1 MRCIVLFLLAWT
13 ASCWAAHFELGR
25 TYKYSVHTN
34 AVGDSNITQSVTS
47 VGGIVPDQASI
58 QTNWIFTANFQIT
71 PYEENAEG
79 STNCSLEFINGVPT
93 IEIQAGSDT
102 TAVTGKI
109 NFSRWFS
116 FTLSSEGAVTAFFAP
131 PDEAPEAIMFKKG
144 VVNQFS
150 AKIVEPGTGLRKRSF
165 DTEEHD
171 ISGPH
176 YATYTVSSNEDPHH
190 VVYRKLS
197 VPIRR
202 DTDDATKV
210 TRVEEKVLI
219 RNEHLGHIVSIEHQD
234 EFSLAGST
242 YTGQSGMRR
251 RDQDGSSPP
260 SMLLAGRGSTT
271 VTFLSQAPTSVEY
284 APPAILVSQP
294 LSAPPPP
301 VVFSLDQ
308 AILQIDISMG
318 CFDHSIV
325 NSNIALST
333 GQKAKCFQDARKI
346 ITRLRQDDAKRALNY
361 LIERYAPLPNGWVA
375 HELAGEMC
383 VGNAD
388 IADSM
393 LNGTIARMARV
404 SPEQGEAMLNEG
416 LKALFKCG
424 VTTDFTISAVSQIVD
439 SQTVRN
445 QTVPSTSRDHAM
457 LTLGHMS
464 RFAGQAGNNPLADQ
478 LHNKIRGHL
487 SQDVNA
493 TVYANAFVPQAAG
506 NMHVGAFAASAQA
519 AKHSNMLL
527 ALGNFQRPAAAN
539 LLQNVL
545 LPNASDPAVPIT
557 VYQHAAHALG
567 TMEGEAVENALLS
580 AIVNHHPKVSQAAR
594 HAHGLKRRSASI
606 EEIVTGLGAL
616 QGIVEVQSATDVANT
631 TTGMPADV
639 LRARDF
645 LRFHRRDLTSDSFHF
660 GLAAPSF
667 QFDQKFGPDL
677 VGVNVR
683 AHAMNSISLDLSVIA
698 SHLAIDVDNVAGAS
712 LYVDIGGLQ
721 EMPIFGAALQF
732 EADVGYDMD
741 MLKGFKFSDVANIV
755 SEFNKVKD
763 SMVGDM
769 KFAIQL
775 AKDAWADVIAAID
788 YIKQIAGDLQAID
801 WSSLFSFIPIEDDDI
816 KAVTDL
822 LTETVDHLK
831 ETGESIQSIAV
842 NTFDQVVANVTKG
855 LEDVFGGL
863 EFIAQCPQQSVTALI
878 AGLEELESAFF
889 AAENGFL
896 ALRDVL
902 SPDSLISSFPSLNE
916 DFLDSMSGGNS
927 TESQYFS
934 EAITL
939 YHNVTS
945 YVSKAEADA
954 HMYLTKFKTYYGGV
968 GKAQKIMMTVFNT
981 VFGPKFDVRFPA
993 KIAAAADGTPKAS
1006 GVQWSNASGLAYEGV
1021 QVEGTFLAP
1030 IVCPLGGVF
1039 SIVDRTTFKIS
1050 ITETTLKSYDMFFT
1064 GISPNTTM
1072 QDGQKVRK
1080 GQIFGTVT
1088 GPSGIIGLSLVKK
1101 TDKTKFLDP
1110 GQYLKRRSPSII
1122 KAFAPT
1128 ANSYSLTAVGFTI
1141 APPTSLLDI
1150 GSFKSSSSS
1159 SIKKLARRD
1168 FAATQVCTVDEFETP
1183 ASPICGGGALPE
1195 QRKSIQLWKTT
1206 EFFLVGGLI
1215 PVSFSLEF
1223 DAIIGLSAGMKICLL
1238 DLAVDPIITPEFAIV
1253 MSGTL
1258 SLGIDGLLSAGLTA
1272 KGTVADTHVPIAGH
1286 FPLAK
1291 VPAGVCVNVGMNIV
1305 PLTLTLL
1312 IKVEVLLIKYSAP
1325 LVTSSSDAISF
1336 EILNTCPAPGLTG
1349 KAGFLL
1355 DMTPPVFSAIDAYQV
1370 IGQAVDSP
1378 MVFARFVAS
1387 DVESGLKSVT
1397 VSVGRS
1403 PGDGSITPP
1412 RVVPLGQGESVTVV
1426 TPTDASLDEQTIYVS
1441 FLATNQQNLTTTSS
1455 VALLYDLSPPKI
1467 EITDDYSDVSTHR
1480 HPLTGD
1486 EPRSA
1491 LRLSLAAYTL
1501 DLATQSGRAS
1511 LSAFA
1516 DHLCFSFSITDQ
1528 TPQSLVQY
1536 AIGTGANTP
1545 NDTVPWTTVSNTQSR
1560 ICEKGLNLTAETYY
1574 ASVFARNTLGFTSLG
1589 MSKGTALDFSPPQ
1602 PGEIFFGTVPGQTSN
1617 GTEITNVAFITFRG
1631 FADPES
1637 GSAWWRVAIG
1647 PSSADA
1653 AAIAADPARWTV
1665 FGQWTQ
1671 EKAFF
1676 NPPDIIPAPI
1686 DPVDLPEGNHT
1697 VCVQAQ
1703 NFVGL
1708 STTTCRTGYI
1718 VDLSPPHGEGKITA
1732 DGFTVTV
1739 SLSYKD
1745 NLSGV
1750 QHVWVALGDGEE
1762 PVYMDWQK
1770 FDLSTVTDISSV
1782 NFTVPDTLNG
1792 ILAYGEILL
1801 MDYAGNVFRS
1811 ATTNFVQLDLLPP
1824 APGLVYIGEF
1834 WKDIPY
1840 IDGSRLCVSFD
1851 EGKSRQWSRIFCVD
1865 GTSVVDEQFVVA
1877 NVRGWNLGRSLFSSA
1892 SSSGT
1897 IVDMT
1902 PPEPFNATIVTSS
1915 GTDVTRDTA
1924 EVDISW
1930 DSTVDLQSG
1939 LVSYLVALGKY
1950 VNGSPQ
1956 PTALMP
1962 FGMLNP
1968 ANPLATIATI
1978 YGADI
1983 EDGDIIFATV
1993 QATNGAGKSQ
2003 TTTTQNVR
2011 VSTGRPKL
2019 LQAYFE
2025 SNATAGS
2032 VVYVP
2037 SASTVTVRWN
2047 WENAE
2052 IYTCSVVAKSN
2063 GVPAPTVVSTAQSL
2077 GCFITASPAL
2087 LDGQVYTIVLSATT
2101 IAGVSEEVRKDF
2113 KVATKAP
2120 SFIDGGC
2127 GRDVAN
2133 TGNLTAST
2141 FTRSARGWW
2150 DFDPGSAVIVGYSY
2164 AFGSAPGKTD
2174 LTGKLIQSQTSFA
2187 EFEPV
2192 IPLAINWTYFLSVS
2206 AFNEAG
2212 LSSDLIV
2219 LPVGTTIVAGAGAG
2233 IAAISNA
2240 LPGVEASYQ
2249 ETSAMIAANFSG
2261 FKGST
2266 GYLGAH
2272 YEWALG
2278 TLPGGHDVIEFT
2290 SRGLLTSATVFGA
2303 GTILYPVALG
2313 NHTYF
2318 VTVRAKFGGDS
2329 IQEVEATS
2337 RGTVVINRQPSA
2349 QFRSTG
2355 VAFLPG
2361 DHPTVVDCTGYDMA
2375 GTLSSLSMQVDS
2387 SAWSNSSLQEIS
2399 EQFNVT
2405 TSRSLLC
2412 TIQPNENDGVA
2423 LFTQCRA
2430 TNILPDVVTSEDG
2443 PTIVF
2448 DSSAP
2453 VPPPGL
2459 KCDPPIVS
2467 PAGFFS
2473 CVWLDAV
2480 DAESGISSY
2489 TASVGITAGGAW
2501 WAAAAAEVVFVSVK
2515 AINGASLSSGAAVTT
2530 VLVDSSPPTVDA
2542 AKIRIVNPRAIIRG
2556 NETVETLPTADCQ
2569 SSTIS
2574 TVVDWTNVFQ
2584 DLDSPVVLYNG
2595 VVESRIT
2602 MEDGSQQSR
2611 IVRQLAPVGDA
2622 SRNKTVDTLSFTE
2635 PAFINGVVIVTIEA
2649 VNAAGLTA
2657 TAETNVSLVNTGPL
2671 PLLVQQRLS
2680 TSSSASS
2687 FAIGTNLLIANWVW
2701 SSPCPIKL
2709 YRVTVLEV
2717 ETGAVKYG
2725 PAFTNLTAVSLT
2737 NLPLQPNQTYITT
2750 VDAWNSLGFISNST
2764 GRSAGTSI
2772 IWAPARA
2779 GAVFQ
2784 GPVSG
2789 VDQTTFINTTFL
2801 AASWEAF
2808 ASSTCEVRGSEW
2820 GVGTDISTLSGQTS
2834 VLTFTPVG
2842 QNLAASYNLPDPVA
2856 LFTEYYVTVRAI
2868 DCTGTMLYAFS
2879 GGFHM
2884 GIEVPPM
2891 APVVYLGSPGS
2902 TSSSQQANDTVTVS
2916 WTGASSIW
2924 SPVDVFVSLGS
2935 RDSAS
2940 GEMIMIRDFLQ
2951 VPSTNNTHTFTGLTL
2966 QQFAAPE
2973 NSTASS
2979 VTTQSR
2985 YALNVLVRDRSRQNT
3000 TASQFFVVDQTP
3012 GGRQIQTPIP
3022 TLQTRLQQTKQT
3034 FTTSHRRNCFRLR
3047 MLSAKVHVEYG
3058 PLCDSDITSER
3069 AWLADRP
3076 RSGVG
3081 KQITNGYQITSGKA
3095 AAWAHVFQNTPD
3107 YTAVTNAYPDNTH
3120 FDGIIHVDVQ
3130 QQVALS
3136 LTGPAATMSISA
3148 GRFPGLT
3155 SCLTSAIATTTNIP
3169 FSCKVASAGQNG
3181 TATSAMDITPSVLG
3195 IQQDCSSISDS
3206 LSCIN
3211 CFQCLLQTVL
3221 TGYNEAALTSTAT
3234 TAGVLFD
3241 GTDPRIQDFVYSK
3254 KTPFAGITWF
3264 ANVGHINFTTSV
3276 YEPDSAISSAIVNAA
3291 ILGYEGSVEQ
3301 KITAHF
3307 PLLWDDG
3314 KTIAFAATNFMAR
3327 TGATTISMAG
3337 WQGVSFQAQKYN
3349 ISLIV
3354 TAASGRT
3361 STHSQ
3366 TVQINSTPPV
3376 AGQVQFTNLVQSA
3389 STTSAQLR
3397 VDGFSD
3403 PESGLLS
3410 YWGKLS
3416 NSKNVAA
3423 TDPTADSSWSLLSSL
3438 STTTLSPQYVTLDLS
3453 QALAQGWTSIY
3464 YDIVVANHAYTVGAP
3479 NAGSLTYVTSLPLAI
3494 ATQSPTASIT
3504 AVTWTDLKST
3514 LGLNG
3519 NASEVSVSWMAN
3531 AIVAGVAY
3539 VDVNLTYVSWVGTSA
3554 TKTTRVLGNVA
3565 TGSAQFSIDS
3575 VAPGTTLKA
3584 CVAAS
3589 SNTVPA
3595 KTVSTCQLSAPITFA
3610 ASFNG
3615 TACTK
3620 LSFQPTTFGV
3630 SVDWSTCAIPSS
3642 VQYVAAVVVNALQSY
3657 SIGSE
3662 IVPSSWSKWDFLNAN
3677 ALPGSYKACLIGY
3690 DAMNVTS
3697 AAFCSPP
3704 AILDYTPP
3712 VSGGKTQMLYAGG
3725 GFNPTAPVVSLSTST
3740 TTSLVRWDAW
3750 SDPESSVN
3758 KVLLNLVD
3766 VTTSQAVAS
3775 VNTSGSATAYLFTGL
3790 TLVVG
3795 DSYAVT
3801 VQAVNGVGQS
3811 SVKRQSAPMK
3821 ILGLA
3826 SSDGPSLSI
3835 LNGLQ
3840 AQGSSNY
3847 TFVPTPAGMNASIHA
3862 AWSGFSTHLAQL
3874 RAIYQVQLFTSGN
3887 AMVINAGVQNQ
3898 QDYVINTPLAPG
3910 LYTLSVSLAEF
3921 DGPAQVVSNSNV
3933 LIAPARSF
3941 ISPPSSM
3948 STCLA
3953 SFSKSSSVFLTAA
3966 WTAAADPYG
3975 LMVSQSVAFSNINN
3989 ARELSGSGIVANNA
4003 SMFSDTVIYEFGRPT
4018 ALAQFAIQC
4027 AWSAKDAYG
4036 QVYTATFPGTGPSG
4050 GVVGAETA
4058 AIPIVLTLSTWSLVS
4073 VPSGSADRAFF
4084 TDITYTQN
4092 ASFAIAFS
4100 SLPPLFVDGQ
4110 AVSTLTY
4117 SIGSAAS
4124 TSGTYDDLVP
4134 VTTVSLD
4141 SATRASSTY
4150 SVLLAGGYQK
4160 VIIFNPAEFQSFP
4173 SALTPVYACVN
4184 VTNIETGAITASC
4197 STQIMYDVDPPTAGT
4212 VNIDGYISD
4221 SGVTYLTSGN
4231 DLLLSW
4237 AGFLKQ
4243 GWPDASS
4250 TGVASFEWA
4259 LGSYPGGADY
4269 YPATAVSGNQ
4279 TSAIASGMTL
4289 SLPGSSV
4296 YATVTVYDF
4305 SGLSA
4310 QAISQQAVVALYP
4323 PVSTQGGI
4331 LGITSS
4337 LNADGLT
4344 YDVTLNFGPFLDTIS
4359 GLASTEWVLET
4370 AWGQGDVIPL
4380 TSTNTA
4386 SYATATGV
4394 ILFPGVPYICRLI
4407 ATNNAG
4413 LVTVLSTDLS
4423 VGVPLAVDYLVN
4435 GLDPQSQRLYTTSL
4449 DSYTFSWSVRGTPAR
4464 VLVAVGSSPG
4474 LHDVQAWTSI
4484 SPVDTEYTAMFK
4496 SPVSDGFCV
4505 YGQLSVQ
4512 DAVGTTHVIR
4522 STPGLCVDVSTPITG
4537 TVAQGTHPFAHQR
4550 FTADTNVVTASWTGF
4565 YDPDSGISQYAWC
4578 IDVVATTGMGT
4589 CAVVDWTPTTLDT
4602 KIFAAPLTGGI
4613 LADGGTYYLKVKA
4626 TNGAGTSVVS
4636 SSPPWTVDKSAATGG
4651 KVLISYPSVDTSIL
4665 KLSPIWNVGTGATQ
4679 LHLDPSLIRVDWDG
4693 FGDKQSGVVSYQIGL
4708 YPTSGEIS
4716 PTTNQVITVPGV
4728 CGITSIAADGTNL
4741 VLLVNGF
4748 DDANVDLDHY
4758 RVLVGLTPYGQDL
4771 QAQNVSP
4778 ASFCTASPCTPTV
4791 LLNKALVSNTVV
4803 FVTVYVV
4810 NVAGLT
4816 SPPATS
4822 AGVPFYGSASG
4833 VIQSNT
4839 DFQWSISPPYP
4850 AISFSPSAT
4859 VTLSGYGLA
4868 NFFTREDQAV
4878 PFECAFTSG
4887 SSSLQVTGSLV
4898 AGQSQNIPTL
4908 NCPLPAA
4915 LLSAVTDGGVFQ
4927 LVVSAPDG
4935 TSSLPVNLIRR
4946 EPVAVWTTDA
4956 KAGLAATTGSLARLS
4971 NSLHAI
4977 SWSTAVNTIA
4987 FVTLYIGATPVAR
5000 FPRDAGVALVATPGS
5015 VLGSTLAY
5023 KLCPSF
5029 TGLDDTSACAAVGTV
5044 SVRLGAPV
5052 LASGVDSGD
5061 ETILETAVRLNPTGG
5076 ALLNSAQYAAS
5087 GQSLTADWTGS
5098 FAGASSKS
5106 LSSFAVFLSHDPGA
5120 LEAGVVPTVVA
5131 GNVFSATLTTGASL
5145 ELGAT
5150 YYANV
5155 IVQDETGLQLTA
5167 WSTPFIADTTAP
5179 LSGNVY
5185 FGRPSQVED
5194 TTWQSQGTYALVYW
5208 SNFVDPESGLAK
5220 FQIQICSDVTPC
5232 SNVGQDVGSAAQA
5245 NVTLPAGSVFTA
5257 KVRALNGV
5265 GTWGEWVSSRT
5276 SLRVDSTGSPVFQYA
5291 YFAGNTSDVAPAGPS
5306 QASGLRLVWAAKAGS
5321 PIVEYKVMIGTTRGG
5336 PQIMPL
5342 SSVGSTTLMP
5352 LNVPFTHGETVY
5364 ATIVAIANSGAKGG
5378 TYTGGLLIDLTPPVV
5393 NGSVVSMGGAPYL
5406 QSLPKTDTTGE
5417 VTVTADW
5424 TGAFSDPESGIIG
5437 FEFAVGT
5444 VGTPAQ
5450 FTNQQYIPM
5459 GLGTTGVVTITVPDG
5474 TLLVVTVRAT
5484 NAAWLV
5490 TTAMSNPTL
5499 VGKAP
5504 PLAFS
5509 VTLQNADP
5517 PVASVPGVTVA
5528 SSIARF
5534 SFDGLGDTQSGLA
5547 DVQILLSAADSLTP
5561 LLNTSIGVKNG
5572 LELCADPSWLQRA
5585 LTLTATAINN
5595 FGLTSNATSL
5605 VFKLNSPVAI

>member
-1 MRCIVLFLLAWT
+1 MRQIIFFLLAWT

-25 TYKYSVHTN
+25 TYKHQCTFMHEPILLRMAQIAKASAHN
-34 AVGDSNITQSVTS
+34 VGDCIT
-47 VGGIVPDQASI
+47 GEDCAR

-71 PYEENAEG
+71 PYKENAEG

-93 IEIQAGSDT
+93 IEIQAGSET

-116 FTLSSEGAVTAFFAP
+116 FTMSSEGAVTAFFAP
-131 PDEAPEAIMFKKG
+131 PDETPEAIMFKKG
-144 VVNQFS
+144 VANPFS

-202 DTDDATKV
+202 DTDDDSKV

-271 VTFLSQAPTSVEY
+271 VTFQSQAPTSVEY
-284 APPAILVSQP
+284 APPAILLSQP
-294 LSAPPPP
+294 LSARPLP

-308 AILQIDISMG
+308 AILQIDISMA
-318 CFDHSIV
+318 CFHHSIV
-325 NSNIALST
+325 NSYIVLST
-333 GQKAKCFQDARKI
+333 GQQAKCFQDARKI

-383 VGNAD
+383 VGNAE

-404 SPEQGEAMLNEG
+404 SPEQSEAMLNEG

-445 QTVPSTSRDHAM
+445 QTVPSTSRDPAM

-464 RFAGQAGNNPLADQ
+464 RFAGQAGNDPLADQ

-487 SQDVNA
+487 RQDVNA
-493 TVYANAFVPQAAG
+493 TVYANEFVAQAAG

-527 ALGNFQRPAAAN
+527 ALGNSQRPAAAN
-539 LLQNVL
+539 ILQNVL
-545 LPNASDPAVPIT
+545 LPDASNPVVPIT

-594 HAHGLKRRSASI
+594 HAYGLKQRSASI

-616 QGIVEVQSATDVANT
+616 QSIVD
-631 TTGMPADV
+631 
-639 LRARDF
+639 
-645 LRFHRRDLTSDSFHF
+645 
-660 GLAAPSF
+660 
-667 QFDQKFGPDL
+667 FDQKFGPDL

-683 AHAMNSISLDLSVIA
+683 AHAVNSISLDLSVIA

-721 EMPIFGAALQF
+721 EMPIFGASLQF

-801 WSSLFSFIPIEDDDI
+801 WSSLFSFIPIEDNDI

-831 ETGESIQSIAV
+831 ATGESIKSIAV

-902 SPDSLISSFPSLNE
+902 SPDLLVSSFPSLNE
-916 DFLDSMSGGNS
+916 DFLDSLSGGNS
-927 TESQYFS
+927 TESRYFS

-981 VFGPKFDVRFPA
+981 VFGPKFYVRFPA
-993 KIAAAADGTPKAS
+993 KIAAAADGTAKAS
-1006 GVQWSNASGLAYEGV
+1006 GVQWSDASGLACEGV

-1050 ITETTLKSYDMFFT
+1050 ITETTLKS
-1064 GISPNTTM
+1064 
-1072 QDGQKVRK
+1072 
-1080 GQIFGTVT
+1080 
-1088 GPSGIIGLSLVKK
+1088 
-1101 TDKTKFLDP
+1101 
-1110 GQYLKRRSPSII
+1110 LKRRSPSII

-1128 ANSYSLTAVGFTI
+1128 ANSYSLTAVGFTV

-1150 GSFKSSSSS
+1150 GSFKSSPASPS
-1159 SIKKLARRD
+1159 KKLARRD

-1183 ASPICGGGALPE
+1183 ASPMCGGGALPE

-1206 EFFLVGGLI
+1206 QFFLVGGLI

-1223 DAIIGLSAGMKICLL
+1223 DAIIGLSAGMKVCLM
-1238 DLAVDPIITPEFAIV
+1238 DLAVDPIITPVFAIV

-1258 SLGIDGLLSAGLTA
+1258 ALGIDGLLSAGLTA

-1305 PLTLTLL
+1305 PLALTLL

-1325 LVTSSSDAISF
+1325 LVTFSSDAISF

-1412 RVVPLGQGESVTVV
+1412 RVVPLGQGESITVV

-1467 EITDDYSDVSTHR
+1467 EITDDYSDVSAHR

-1501 DLATQSGRAS
+1501 DLATQAGGAS
-1511 LSAFA
+1511 VLAFA
-1516 DHLCFSFSITDQ
+1516 DHLCFSFLITDK

-1536 AIGTGANTP
+1536 AIGTGANTL
-1545 NDTVPWTTVSNTQSR
+1545 NDTVPWTTVSNTQNR
-1560 ICEKGLNLTAETYY
+1560 ICEKGLNLTAGTYY
-1574 ASVFARNTLGFTSLG
+1574 ASVFARNMLGFTSLG
-1589 MSKGTALDFSPPQ
+1589 MSKGTVLDFSPPQ
-1602 PGEIFFGTVPGQTSN
+1602 PGELFFGTVPGQTSN

-1631 FADPES
+1631 FTDPES

-1647 PSSADA
+1647 PSSVDA

-1686 DPVDLPEGNHT
+1686 DPVALPEGNHT

-1708 STTTCRTGYI
+1708 GTTTCRTGYI
-1718 VDLSPPHGEGKITA
+1718 VDLSPPHGEGKIA
-1732 DGFTVTV
+1732 AEGFTVTV

-1770 FDLSTVTDISSV
+1770 FDLSIVTDISSV

-1801 MDYAGNVFRS
+1801 MDYACNVFRS

-1824 APGLVYIGEF
+1824 LPGLVYIGEF
-1834 WKDIPY
+1834 WKDVPY

-1851 EGKSRQWSRIFCVD
+1851 EWQDTVSGVGSYDVSFGSSAGATDIFGWKTGIPPSTRQFCVD
-1865 GTSVVDEQFVVA
+1865 GITSVVDEQFVVA

-1939 LVSYLVALGKY
+1939 LVSYLVAIGKY

-2025 SNATAGS
+2025 SSATAGS
-2032 VVYVP
+2032 VVYVS
-2037 SASTVTVRWN
+2037 SASTVAVRWN

-2052 IYTCSVVAKSN
+2052 IFTCSVVAKSD

-2077 GCFITASPAL
+2077 GCFITALPTL
-2087 LDGQVYTIVLSATT
+2087 LDGQVYTVVLGATT

-2150 DFDPGSAVIVGYSY
+2150 NFDPGSAVIVGYNY
-2164 AFGSAPGKTD
+2164 AFGSAPGKID

-2240 LPGVEASYQ
+2240 LPGVEVSYQ
-2249 ETSAMIAANFSG
+2249 ETSAMIAATFSG

-2272 YEWALG
+2272 YEW
-2278 TLPGGHDVIEFT
+2278 
-2290 SRGLLTSATVFGA
+2290 
-2303 GTILYPVALG
+2303 
-2313 NHTYF
+2313 
-2318 VTVRAKFGGDS
+2318 
-2329 IQEVEATS
+2329 
-2337 RGTVVINRQPSA
+2337 
-2349 QFRSTG
+2349 
-2355 VAFLPG
+2355 
-2361 DHPTVVDCTGYDMA
+2361 
-2375 GTLSSLSMQVDS
+2375 
-2387 SAWSNSSLQEIS
+2387 
-2399 EQFNVT
+2399 
-2405 TSRSLLC
+2405 
-2412 TIQPNENDGVA
+2412 
-2423 LFTQCRA
+2423 
-2430 TNILPDVVTSEDG
+2430 
-2443 PTIVF
+2443 
-2448 DSSAP
+2448 
-2453 VPPPGL
+2453 
-2459 KCDPPIVS
+2459 
-2467 PAGFFS
+2467 
-2473 CVWLDAV
+2473 
-2480 DAESGISSY
+2480 
-2489 TASVGITAGGAW
+2489 
-2501 WAAAAAEVVFVSVK
+2501 
-2515 AINGASLSSGAAVTT
+2515 
-2530 VLVDSSPPTVDA
+2530 
-2542 AKIRIVNPRAIIRG
+2542 
-2556 NETVETLPTADCQ
+2556 
-2569 SSTIS
+2569 
-2574 TVVDWTNVFQ
+2574 
-2584 DLDSPVVLYNG
+2584 
-2595 VVESRIT
+2595 
-2602 MEDGSQQSR
+2602 
-2611 IVRQLAPVGDA
+2611 
-2622 SRNKTVDTLSFTE
+2622 
-2635 PAFINGVVIVTIEA
+2635 
-2649 VNAAGLTA
+2649 
-2657 TAETNVSLVNTGPL
+2657 
-2671 PLLVQQRLS
+2671 
-2680 TSSSASS
+2680 
-2687 FAIGTNLLIANWVW
+2687 
-2701 SSPCPIKL
+2701 
-2709 YRVTVLEV
+2709 
-2717 ETGAVKYG
+2717 
-2725 PAFTNLTAVSLT
+2725 
-2737 NLPLQPNQTYITT
+2737 
-2750 VDAWNSLGFISNST
+2750 
-2764 GRSAGTSI
+2764 
-2772 IWAPARA
+2772 
-2779 GAVFQ
+2779 
-2784 GPVSG
+2784 
-2789 VDQTTFINTTFL
+2789 
-2801 AASWEAF
+2801 
-2808 ASSTCEVRGSEW
+2808 
-2820 GVGTDISTLSGQTS
+2820 
-2834 VLTFTPVG
+2834 
-2842 QNLAASYNLPDPVA
+2842 
-2856 LFTEYYVTVRAI
+2856 I
-2868 DCTGTMLYAFS
+2868 D
-2879 GGFHM
+2879 
-2884 GIEVPPM
+2884 
-2891 APVVYLGSPGS
+2891 
-2902 TSSSQQANDTVTVS
+2902 
-2916 WTGASSIW
+2916 
-2924 SPVDVFVSLGS
+2924 
-2935 RDSAS
+2935 
-2940 GEMIMIRDFLQ
+2940 
-2951 VPSTNNTHTFTGLTL
+2951 
-2966 QQFAAPE
+2966 
-2973 NSTASS
+2973 
-2979 VTTQSR
+2979 
-2985 YALNVLVRDRSRQNT
+2985 
-3000 TASQFFVVDQTP
+3000 
-3012 GGRQIQTPIP
+3012 
-3022 TLQTRLQQTKQT
+3022 
-3034 FTTSHRRNCFRLR
+3034 
-3047 MLSAKVHVEYG
+3047 
-3058 PLCDSDITSER
+3058 
-3069 AWLADRP
+3069 
-3076 RSGVG
+3076 
-3081 KQITNGYQITSGKA
+3081 
-3095 AAWAHVFQNTPD
+3095 
-3107 YTAVTNAYPDNTH
+3107 
-3120 FDGIIHVDVQ
+3120 
-3130 QQVALS
+3130 
-3136 LTGPAATMSISA
+3136 
-3148 GRFPGLT
+3148 
-3155 SCLTSAIATTTNIP
+3155 
-3169 FSCKVASAGQNG
+3169 
-3181 TATSAMDITPSVLG
+3181 
-3195 IQQDCSSISDS
+3195 
-3206 LSCIN
+3206 
-3211 CFQCLLQTVL
+3211 
-3221 TGYNEAALTSTAT
+3221 
-3234 TAGVLFD
+3234 
-3241 GTDPRIQDFVYSK
+3241 
-3254 KTPFAGITWF
+3254 
-3264 ANVGHINFTTSV
+3264 
-3276 YEPDSAISSAIVNAA
+3276 
-3291 ILGYEGSVEQ
+3291 
-3301 KITAHF
+3301 
-3307 PLLWDDG
+3307 
-3314 KTIAFAATNFMAR
+3314 
-3327 TGATTISMAG
+3327 
-3337 WQGVSFQAQKYN
+3337 
-3349 ISLIV
+3349 
-3354 TAASGRT
+3354 
-3361 STHSQ
+3361 
-3366 TVQINSTPPV
+3366 STPPV

-3389 STTSAQLR
+3389 STSSAQIR

-3416 NSKNVAA
+3416 NSKSIAA

-3453 QALAQGWTSIY
+3453 QALAQGWTSMY

-3504 AVTWTDLKST
+3504 AVTWTALKST

-3519 NASEVSVSWMAN
+3519 NSSEVSVSWMAN
-3531 AIVAGVAY
+3531 AIVAGVAC
-3539 VDVNLTYVSWVGTSA
+3539 VDVNLTYVSLVGTSA
-3554 TKTTRVLGNVA
+3554 TKTTRILGNVA

-3620 LSFQPTTFGV
+3620 LSFQPNTFGV
-3630 SVDWSTCAIPSS
+3630 SVDWSGCAIPSS

-3657 SIGSE
+3657 PIGSE
-3662 IVPSSWSKWDFLNAN
+3662 IVPSSSRKWEFLNAN

-3712 VSGGKTQMLYAGG
+3712 VSLYAGG
-3725 GFNPTAPVVSLSTST
+3725 GFNPNAPVVSLSTST
-3740 TTSLVRWDAW
+3740 TTSLIRWDAW

-3775 VNTSGSATAYLFTGL
+3775 VNTSGSATSYLFTGL

-3811 SVKRQSAPMK
+3811 SVKLQSAPMK

-3921 DGPAQVVSNSNV
+3921 DGPAQVVSISNV

-3966 WTAAADPYG
+3966 WTSAADPYG
-3975 LMVSQSVAFSNINN
+3975 LMVSQSVAFSNIKN

-4003 SMFSDTVIYEFGRPT
+4003 SMFNDTVIYEFGRPT

-4027 AWSAKDAYG
+4027 ARSAKDAYG

-4073 VPSGSADRAFF
+4073 VPSGSADRSFF
-4084 TDITYTQN
+4084 TDIMYPQN

-4100 SLPPLFVDGQ
+4100 SFPPLFVDGQ

-4134 VTTVSLD
+4134 VTTVSLN

-4150 SVLLAGGYQK
+4150 SVLLAGGYQN

-4212 VNIDGYISD
+4212 VNIDGYISE

-4250 TGVASFEWA
+4250 TGIASFEWA

-4269 YPATAVSGNQ
+4269 YPATAVSGSQ

-4296 YATVTVYDF
+4296 
-4305 SGLSA
+4305 
-4310 QAISQQAVVALYP
+4310 
-4323 PVSTQGGI
+4323 
-4331 LGITSS
+4331 
-4337 LNADGLT
+4337 
-4344 YDVTLNFGPFLDTIS
+4344 
-4359 GLASTEWVLET
+4359 
-4370 AWGQGDVIPL
+4370 
-4380 TSTNTA
+4380 
-4386 SYATATGV
+4386 ATGV

-4435 GLDPQSQRLYTTSL
+4435 GLDPQNQRLYTTSL

-4484 SPVDTEYTAMFK
+4484 SPLDTQYTAMFK

-4522 STPGLCVDVSTPITG
+4522 STPGLCVDVSAPITG

-4550 FTADTNVVTASWTGF
+4550 FTADTNAGTASWTGF

-4589 CAVVDWTPTTLDT
+4589 CAVVAWTPTTLDT

-4665 KLSPIWNVGTGATQ
+4665 KLSPTWNVGTGATQ
-4679 LHLDPSLIRVDWDG
+4679 LHLDPSLIRIDWDG
-4693 FGDKQSGVVSYQIGL
+4693 FGDKQSGVISYQIGL

-4728 CGITSIAADGTNL
+4728 VTHWTFTGLSLNSSQGSNNEYYATVSAVNGAGVTSQISSSPFLVVDAPPTSGSVQITSIAADGTNL
-4741 VLLVNGF
+4741 VLFVNGF

-4778 ASFCTASPCTPTV
+4778 ASFCTASPCTPIV
-4791 LLNKALVSNTVV
+4791 QLNKALVSNTVV

-4839 DFQWSISPPYP
+4839 DFQWSVTPRFP

-4859 VTLSGYGLA
+4859 VTLTGYGLA
-4868 NFFTREDQAV
+4868 NFFTREDIAV
-4878 PFECAFTSG
+4878 PFQCAFISG

-4898 AGQSQNIPTL
+4898 AGQSQNIPIL

-4915 LLSAVTDGGVFQ
+4915 LSSAVTDGGVFQ

-4977 SWSTAVNTIA
+4977 SWSTSVNTIA
-4987 FVTLYIGATPVAR
+4987 FVTLYIGATPIAR

-5029 TGLDDTSACAAVGTV
+5029 TGLDDASACATVGTV

-5131 GNVFSATLTTGASL
+5131 GNVFSATLTTGSSL

-5194 TTWQSQGTYALVYW
+5194 TTWQSQGNYALVYW

-5232 SNVGQDVGSAAQA
+5232 SNVGQDVGSVAQA

-5276 SLRVDSTGSPVFQYA
+5276 ALRVDSTGSPLFQYA

-5306 QASGLRLVWAAKAGS
+5306 QASGLRLVWGAKAGS
-5321 PIVEYKVMIGTTRGG
+5321 PIVEYRVMIGTT
-5336 PQIMPL
+5336 P
-5342 SSVGSTTLMP
+5342 
-5352 LNVPFTHGETVY
+5352 
-5364 ATIVAIANSGAKGG
+5364 NSGAQGG

-5424 TGAFSDPESGIIG
+5424 TGVFSDPESGIIG

-5444 VGTPAQ
+5444 AGTPTQ
-5450 FTNQQYIPM
+5450 FTNQQYMPR
-5459 GLGTTGVVTITVPDG
+5459 GLATTGVVTITVPDG

-5517 PVASVPGVTVA
+5517 PVASIPGVTVA

-5547 DVQILLSAADSLTP
+5547 DVQVLLSAADSLTP
-5561 LLNTSIGVKNG
+5561 LLNTPIGVKSG
-5572 LELCADPSWLQRA
+5572 LELCADPSWLQRP

-5595 FGLTSNATSL
+5595 FGLKTNATSL
-5605 VFKLNSPVAI
+5605 VFKLNSGVAI